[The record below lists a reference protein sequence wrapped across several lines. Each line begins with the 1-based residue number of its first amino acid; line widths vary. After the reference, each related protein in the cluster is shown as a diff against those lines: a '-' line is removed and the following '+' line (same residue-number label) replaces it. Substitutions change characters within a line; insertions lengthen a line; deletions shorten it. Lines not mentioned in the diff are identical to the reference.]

1 VAEAL
6 VALWFVQFAAAMSA
20 FGCAA
25 FRLYTIGTPASL
37 ARWIAGAI
45 RIAAAVAVVAAAA
58 TAPATAAEMSGSPA
72 LAFDPATLVA
82 VLTATTFGHVWRWH
96 LGFGLAL
103 TAAAFCRPGRAV
115 SALLLALAALN
126 LGSLAWIGH
135 AAMMPGLAGV
145 GHELNQALHLLAAGA
160 WIGGLM
166 PLLVL
171 LRRAR
176 SMAGGPMPDFVREAV
191 SHFSQMGYAA
201 VGLIAVTGAI
211 NAILLVGSVGALFGT
226 AYGRLLCVKI
236 LLFLAM
242 VAVAAANR
250 LHLAPRLMRD
260 PAALIPL
267 TRNVLLEQALG
278 IAILAAASLLG
289 TWPPAAMGH
298 AM

>member
-1 VAEAL
+1 VAEFL

-25 FRLYTIGTPASL
+25 FRLYTIGTPAWL

-45 RIAAAVAVVAAAA
+45 RIAAAVAVVATAA
-58 TAPATAAEMSGSPA
+58 TVPATAAEMSGSPA

-82 VLTATTFGHVWRWH
+82 VLTATTFGQVWRWH
-96 LGFGLAL
+96 LGFALAL

-115 SALLLALAALN
+115 SALVLALAALN
-126 LGSLAWIGH
+126 LGSLAWVGH
-135 AAMMPGLAGV
+135 AAMMPGPAGL

-160 WIGGLM
+160 WLGGLM

-176 SMAGGPMPDFVREAV
+176 SMAGPVSDFVREAV

-201 VGLIAVTGAI
+201 VGVIAVTGAI
-211 NAILLVGSVGALFGT
+211 NAILLVGNFGALFGT
-226 AYGRLLCVKI
+226 AYGCLLCVKI
-236 LLFLAM
+236 LLFLTM
-242 VAVAAANR
+242 VAVAAVNR

-260 PAALIPL
+260 PEALIPL
-267 TRNVLLEQALG
+267 TRNVLLEQAVG